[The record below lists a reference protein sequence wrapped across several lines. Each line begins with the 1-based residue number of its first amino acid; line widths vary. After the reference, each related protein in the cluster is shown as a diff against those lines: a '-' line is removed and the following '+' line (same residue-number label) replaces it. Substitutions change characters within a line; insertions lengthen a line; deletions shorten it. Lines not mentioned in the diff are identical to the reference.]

1 MLFFFYLVG
10 VILSGDSPV
19 VFNEYAVNTES
30 PIASEIGKRIIERG
44 GNALDAAI
52 SAALAVGVINSFS
65 SGIGGGGFLL
75 IRKKTVD
82 GDIFDSFDFREV
94 APSNITIDAFK
105 KDKESSKKT
114 GLSVAIPGEIK
125 GFYQAHKEYGRLPWK
140 DLFKEVIEL
149 SKEFKAPKILEVK
162 LEKNKESILKDR
174 GLRETYSKNG
184 ELIKEGDTVRRMNLS
199 KTLKIISENPDS
211 IYSGRLSKKIVDFIN
226 KNDGVFTPEDLKN
239 YEVKKRT
246 VLKGS
251 FYQYDV
257 YTTNIPTSGLF
268 IIEALKILERINI
281 RDMLYFVREE
291 NSYYLY
297 HILIEIFKFIS
308 SERGRFGDPEY
319 VPDWKKKV
327 SEIIS
332 DYKAKQVFNKIRIT
346 EIYPE
351 KEHSKVFF
359 KEDHGTTHLNVID
372 RDEMVVSITS
382 TINLEFG
389 SKMMDPETG
398 IIFNNHIDDFYI
410 PGVDNAYGLPEME
423 SNKLEGGKRPFS
435 SASPTM
441 LIKDDELL
449 VIGAAGGTRIPTSI
463 ITTIAYFLAGNSI
476 GDAIASCRIHNQL
489 LPSITYIESSLP
501 DFIIEKLKKM
511 GHSIETSDL
520 NTSFTSVQAIHMKKT
535 DKNKKEIVAVS
546 DYRKKGSSTGK

>member
-1 MLFFFYLVG
+1 MLAVLLLIRIALSTDSS
-10 VILSGDSPV
+10 VIYR
-19 VFNEYAVNTES
+19 EYAVNTES
-30 PIASEIGKRIIERG
+30 PIASEIGKKIIEKG

-52 SAALAVGVINSFS
+52 AAALAVGVINSFS

-75 IRKKTVD
+75 IRKKTEN
-82 GDIFDSFDFREV
+82 GDIFDSFDFRET
-94 APSNITIDAFK
+94 APANIAADIFVNN
-105 KDKESSKKT
+105 KEYSKTT
-114 GLSVAIPGEIK
+114 GLSVAIPGEIR
-125 GFYQAHKEYGRLPWK
+125 GYYQAHKEYGRLPWK
-140 DLFKEVIEL
+140 DLFEGPIEL
-149 SKEFKAPKILEVK
+149 SKAFKAPKILEVK
-162 LEKNKESILKDR
+162 LEKNKEAILKDR
-174 GLRETYSKNG
+174 GLRETYSRDG
-184 ELIKEGDTVRRMNLS
+184 ELIKEGDVVSRVNLS
-199 KTLKIISENPDS
+199 KTLQIISDDPES
-211 IYSGRLSKKIVDFIN
+211 IYNGRLSKKIVNFIN
-226 KNDGVFTPEDLKN
+226 KNKGIFTEEDLKT
-239 YEVKKRT
+239 YEVKKRS

-281 RDMLYFVREE
+281 RDMLYFVRDE

-319 VPDWKKKV
+319 ISNWRRKV

-332 DYKAKQVFNKIRIT
+332 DYKAKQVFNKIRLT

-351 KEHSKVFF
+351 KEHGKTFF

-372 RDEMVVSITS
+372 KDEMVVSITS

-398 IIFNNHIDDFYI
+398 IILNNHIDDFYI
-410 PGVDNAYGLPEME
+410 PGVDNAYGLSEME
-423 SNKLEGGKRPFS
+423 SNRLEGGKRPFS

-441 LIKDDELL
+441 LIKDDELV

-476 GDAIASCRIHNQL
+476 GDAISSCRIHNQL
-489 LPSITYIESSLP
+489 YPSITYIESSLP
-501 DFIIEKLKKM
+501 DSVITKLKMM
-511 GHSIETSDL
+511 GHSIEISDL
-520 NTSFTSVQAIHMKKT
+520 NTSFTSVQAIHMKKV
-535 DKNKKEIVAVS
+535 DKNTKEIVAIS
-546 DYRKKGSSTGK
+546 DYRKKGNSSGK